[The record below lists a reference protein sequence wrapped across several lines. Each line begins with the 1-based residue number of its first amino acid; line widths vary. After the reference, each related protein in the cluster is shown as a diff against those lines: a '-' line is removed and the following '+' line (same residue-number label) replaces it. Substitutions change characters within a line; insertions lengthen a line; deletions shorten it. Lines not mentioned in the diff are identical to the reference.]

1 MLAMFFA
8 LVSIFLLVFMLSKKI
23 NAHMALLLSG
33 LLLLS
38 LAAIFNLHPYIVE
51 KGSLHLAFFDIFEV
65 FNQKMSSTLA
75 GLGLTLMS
83 IAGFS
88 AYMDHVGASY
98 ALFKV
103 FEKPLKMV
111 KQPLILLLVAYFIVQ
126 FMVLFIP
133 SHAGLA
139 LLLMVTM
146 YPILIRSG
154 VSKLSALSVIAIC
167 QYIDHG
173 PGSGNVIFAA
183 KQANI

>member
-8 LVSIFLLVFMLSKKI
+8 LASIFLLVFMLSKKI

-133 SHAGLA
+133 SHAGLG

-146 YPILIRSG
+146 YPIL
-154 VSKLSALSVIAIC
+154 VV
-167 QYIDHG
+167 
-173 PGSGNVIFAA
+173 
-183 KQANI
+183 QAFQNYLL

>member
-1 MLAMFFA
+1 MLGIVFSLFS
-8 LVSIFLLVFMLSKKI
+8 VFLLVFMLYKKI

-38 LAAIFNLHPYIVE
+38 LAAIFGLSPHIVA
-51 KGSLHLAFFDIFEV
+51 KGSLNLGFFDIFQI
-65 FNQKMSSTLA
+65 FNQTMSSTLA
-75 GLGLTLMS
+75 GLTLMT

-88 AYMDHVGASY
+88 AYMDHIGASY

-103 FEKPLKMV
+103 FEKPLKAIKSPYV
-111 KQPLILLLVAYFIVQ
+111 LLIVAYFIVQ
-126 FMVLFIP
+126 FLVLFIP

-146 YPILIRSG
+146 YPILVHSG

-167 QYIDHG
+167 QYIDHE
-173 PGSGNVIFAA
+173 PGSGN
-183 KQANI
+183 